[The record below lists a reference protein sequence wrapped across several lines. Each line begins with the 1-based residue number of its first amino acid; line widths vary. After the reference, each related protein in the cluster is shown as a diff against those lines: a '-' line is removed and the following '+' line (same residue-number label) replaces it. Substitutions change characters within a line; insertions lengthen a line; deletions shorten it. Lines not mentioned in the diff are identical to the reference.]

1 MASSNPIK
9 ETLEVI
15 DFIKALAG
23 AIKEASSD
31 GSLNLFDLIYA
42 IKLCPKIV
50 DAIKDSDD
58 IGKELLNLDPKS
70 KTFLLQEMQ
79 DAMFMIVKAI
89 KIV

>member
-1 MASSNPIK
+1 MANANPIK

-23 AIKEASSD
+23 VLKDASSD

-50 DAIKDSDD
+50 EAVKGSDD
-58 IGKELLNLDPKS
+58 IGKELLNLDPVS

-79 DAMFMIVKAI
+79 DAIFLIIKAI
-89 KIV
+89 K